1 MRERLS
7 WKNATLRFFALI
19 TIMLITQI
27 IDLGLGQLINNYHHE
42 FYVSGGFI
50 IGFIYRKW
58 IEEDIE

>member
-1 MRERLS
+1 MRERLL
-7 WKNATLRFFALI
+7 WKNATLRFIALI